1 MEGTVA
7 GFVDD
12 DIVLERCNSEIDI
25 CQRFGCQGVDMHPV
39 PLKGQLVKFLKISM
53 QVAPIILSSAK
64 PCVDDWQAGYT
75 CGQKNARNVGNYHCI
90 QSLMDIG
97 RAARIESL
105 CEYNKRGCRFGV
117 IALNIDYKNS
127 HSGVCHDAFH
137 YAAASR
143 CVVYL

>member
-12 DIVLERCNSEIDI
+12 DIVLERCNSEVDI
-25 CQRFGCQGVDMHPV
+25 CQRFGCERIDMHPG
-39 PLKGQLVKFLKISM
+39 LRKGQPVKFLKIT
-53 QVAPIILSSAK
+53 VEIAPVILGSAK
-64 PCVDDWQAGYT
+64 PCIDDWHTGHT
-75 CGQKNARNVGNYHCI
+75 CSGKNSGNVGDYQRI

-97 RAARIESL
+97 RTTRIQSL
-105 CEYNKRGCRFGV
+105 CKQYKRGCRFGV

-127 HSGVCHDAFH
+127 HSRECHDAFH

-143 CVVYL
+143 YMVYL